1 MLIDREKNQSL
12 VDSGILPGFDPNT
25 KEIRDS
31 VWKVRDVP
39 HDLLDRRLEITGPV
53 DRKMIINALNSNV
66 NVFMELPLCGFRFI
80 PQSHCCRRSLQIRP
94 QNGTLSS

>member
-1 MLIDREKNQSL
+1 MVILHFLKEISPQGADIFSSDAQLLLKKLHQKFNKKIDDLLIDREKNQSL

-53 DRKMIINALNSNV
+53 D
-66 NVFMELPLCGFRFI
+66 
-80 PQSHCCRRSLQIRP
+80 
-94 QNGTLSS
+94 